1 MEYARGLLRTTGS
14 DCAENVH
21 AELAGL
27 FAKSGVDPQF
37 AFLDNEFE
45 GGRQAFLH
53 AMYRKSK
60 GLPARRGPLQQ
71 QPPSS
76 GGPEPAGDD
85 QVGSMGALPVEDDKV
100 GWAQGW
106 RGCRRLNC
114 VVGMPTRHLDST
126 RHILRPQMRAD
137 ATAEKQAAAMRWA
150 ARMKAMDPLF
160 SALAAVPWVSDI
172 DPEKARHVQ
181 TTVLDT
187 LEGDGMRRYRG
198 GG

>member
-1 MEYARGLLRTTGS
+1 
-14 DCAENVH
+14 
-21 AELAGL
+21 
-27 FAKSGVDPQF
+27 
-37 AFLDNEFE
+37 
-45 GGRQAFLH
+45 
-53 AMYRKSK
+53 
-60 GLPARRGPLQQ
+60 
-71 QPPSS
+71 
-76 GGPEPAGDD
+76 
-85 QVGSMGALPVEDDKV
+85 
-100 GWAQGW
+100 
-106 RGCRRLNC
+106 
-114 VVGMPTRHLDST
+114 
-126 RHILRPQMRAD
+126 MRAD